1 MSSSRTDPVTSSA
14 PVYLDGPS
22 ARTKAIPL
30 TWPFAIGDKEYRE
43 LRIRRI
49 TGHEAKE
56 YFASVMSSLRHGTE
70 LMVFPGLD
78 IGPEVW
84 AAVDDDDVLRVEEAI
99 EEFLPE
105 RFRSLA
111 EALQAIPAAGETDEE
126 PHTGSASE
134 AGAK

>member
-1 MSSSRTDPVTSSA
+1 MRSNQTDPVTSTA

-22 ARTKAIPL
+22 ARTKVIPL
-30 TWPFAIGDKEYRE
+30 TWPFAIGEKEYRE
-43 LRIRRI
+43 LTIRRI
-49 TGHEAKE
+49 NGLEAKE
-56 YFASVMSSLRHGTE
+56 YFASVMSSLRHGTD

-78 IGPEVW
+78 IGPDVW

-111 EALQAIPAAGETDEE
+111 EALQAIPTAGETSDDS
-126 PHTGSASE
+126 PIGSASE